1 MNAKDL
7 NRAGHVSMGIAMVAA
22 VVGALSLTS
31 VPNAAFASSDDQSS
45 DDSSSSSDD
54 RGGSNS
60 SNSGSDSNGDDSN
73 DRSSDS
79 NGGDSNDNSSD
90 DNSSDDNGGDTSGHG
105 SDDVGY
111 DDNGGNAG
119 GSGSQNGVL
128 LPVLTDVVA
137 DWETRGY
144 RVLEIDRE
152 DGTVV
157 EMKVITPE
165 GKRVEMYVDAATNT
179 ILSQRLDN

>member
-31 VPNAAFASSDDQSS
+31 VPNAAFAGSDDQSS
-45 DDSSSSSDD
+45 DDSSGSSSSSDD
-54 RGGSNS
+54 HGGYD
-60 SNSGSDSNGDDSN
+60 NSGSSGGHTSDSNGDDSN
-73 DRSSDS
+73 DST
-79 NGGDSNDNSSD
+79 
-90 DNSSDDNGGDTSGHG
+90 SDDNGGDTSGHG

-111 DDNGGNAG
+111 DDNGGYGTGAI
-119 GSGSQNGVL
+119 
-128 LPVLTDVVA
+128 LPVLADVVA

-144 RVLEIDRE
+144 DVLEISRE

-179 ILSQRLDN
+179 ILSERLDY

>member
-31 VPNAAFASSDDQSS
+31 VPNAAFAGSDDQSS
-45 DDSSSSSDD
+45 DDSSGSSSSDD
-54 RGGSNS
+54 HGGYNNS
-60 SNSGSDSNGDDSN
+60 SSSGGHTSDSNGDDSN
-73 DRSSDS
+73 EST
-79 NGGDSNDNSSD
+79 
-90 DNSSDDNGGDTSGHG
+90 SDDNGGDTSGHG

-111 DDNGGNAG
+111 DDNGGNGTGA
-119 GSGSQNGVL
+119 V
-128 LPVLTDVVA
+128 LPVLADVA
-137 DWETRGY
+137 AEWETRGY
-144 RVLEIDRE
+144 NVLEISRE

-179 ILSQRLDN
+179 ILSERLDD